1 MYVNQKKNEAEQAGN
16 DNPSISK
23 KSDNDQQE
31 TVISTSLDNNEV
43 EDFVEKKSKFN
54 GLSEKFFLSDLADD

>member
-1 MYVNQKKNEAEQAGN
+1 MYVNQKKKEEKQAGT
-16 DNPSISK
+16 DNPSVSK
-23 KSDNDQQE
+23 ESDNDQQE